1 MIRGQGGIEKYL
13 RFSSSF
19 SFQSG
24 PRYTYAAR
32 KFQDHAAPPVRVSL
46 RGWSI
51 FFSHAAKTGTVTSE
65 EGDDRA
71 GKGRGGGG
79 GVLAGGNKKGADCW
93 IGGKLL
99 FI

>member
-1 MIRGQGGIEKYL
+1 MIRGQGGTEKYL

-71 GKGRGGGG
+71 GKGGGEGEGRGVSGRE
-79 GVLAGGNKKGADCW
+79 
-93 IGGKLL
+93 
-99 FI
+99 